1 MFECLW
7 FELWEVK
14 FMLLIVDIIVLFVL
28 VVSKLAFGGISTWV
42 FILFSEYPTLRL
54 PPPSSYPLLCLVCCC
69 RNGMVECWKRVRAV
83 DLGLEDEL

>member
-54 PPPSSYPLLCLVCCC
+54 LPLPPILRYLFFPLPPPPFTQSTKEYSFSW
-69 RNGMVECWKRVRAV
+69 N
-83 DLGLEDEL
+83 